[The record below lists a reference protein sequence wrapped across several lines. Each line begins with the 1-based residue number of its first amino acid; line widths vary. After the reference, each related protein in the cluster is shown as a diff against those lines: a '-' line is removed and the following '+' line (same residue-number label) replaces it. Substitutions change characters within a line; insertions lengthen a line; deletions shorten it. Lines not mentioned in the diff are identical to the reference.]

1 MTTNGQAPFLTLF
14 MYLSEAE
21 NEQEKKDL
29 AMLIEETL
37 HQSILGVKNKE
48 GAYITPAFPKI
59 IFVTEE
65 CNIHPDSEYYYLLE
79 LAAKCSNK
87 RLTPDY
93 ISEKIMKELKEG
105 NCYPVMGCVDGSE
118 NVTYKYND
126 ELYLECFSEM
136 WTRISNDISPENQ
149 HPSNPVGL
157 FINTESNNLKIYD
170 SAEGFVQVKKIIRN
184 TTRKWYHFE
193 LEDGKTL
200 TCTPDHPLPV
210 YQKGRCKAQ
219 TLEVG
224 DKLYVDNSEYLYG
237 DIDKAAHVFSLSAI
251 KSIRVEQLDHEEYSY
266 DVETESDH
274 FEVSGIY
281 SYNCRSALN
290 VYKNENGE
298 YQFYGRLTKAC

>member
-37 HQSILGVKNKE
+37 RQSILGVKNKE
-48 GAYITPAFPKI
+48 GAYVTPAFPKI

-79 LAAKCSNK
+79 LAAECSNK

-105 NCYPVMGCVDGSE
+105 NCYPVMGC
-118 NVTYKYND
+118 
-126 ELYLECFSEM
+126 
-136 WTRISNDISPENQ
+136 
-149 HPSNPVGL
+149 
-157 FINTESNNLKIYD
+157 
-170 SAEGFVQVKKIIRN
+170 
-184 TTRKWYHFE
+184 
-193 LEDGKTL
+193 
-200 TCTPDHPLPV
+200 
-210 YQKGRCKAQ
+210 
-219 TLEVG
+219 
-224 DKLYVDNSEYLYG
+224 
-237 DIDKAAHVFSLSAI
+237 
-251 KSIRVEQLDHEEYSY
+251 
-266 DVETESDH
+266 
-274 FEVSGIY
+274 
-281 SYNCRSALN
+281 RSALN